1 MKFGVTDKGFVK
13 KRINDI
19 ENSITNKMISKG
31 YENFSI
37 NPYSVEGVL
46 LGIISDEFSKAWNGI
61 EETYNSRYFDLCIG
75 MQLDNHGRNL
85 LLPRILGKYA
95 TTTLQFITDSEITIP
110 KDTIVR
116 IRDTNLNFKTVNDL
130 KINSSLKG
138 EVQAIAMETGTIY
151 NTQPNTI
158 TEMVNTVVGI
168 ISVTNIVPATGGDGI
183 ENDDVYREA
192 LKVANRSRGGST
204 VDAITIEL
212 RKLSEVNG
220 ALVLENTGDEIDE
233 NGVEPGKIKVFIE
246 GIATENVAKTLHKFG
261 AFGIKTQGDITYKIE
276 NIGGQIID
284 VNYNLFN
291 SIPVYVKVV
300 LLNSEK
306 TARQLKE
313 NITKN
318 IEEYIRNANYLEGRK
333 IVHNQ
338 LEAKAYNADS
348 DIIELEAF
356 SGLDQDQLNKNSINI
371 PTGSLF
377 YAVVEVQDGSR

>member
-19 ENSITNKMISKG
+19 EASITNKMISKG

-75 MQLDNHGRNL
+75 MQLDNHGKNL
-85 LLPRILGKYA
+85 LLPRIMGKYA
-95 TTTLQFITDSEITIP
+95 TTTLQFTTDLEITIP

-116 IRDTNLNFKTVNDL
+116 IRDTNLNFKTVSDL

-138 EVQAIAMETGTIY
+138 EVQAVAVKSGPVY

-168 ISVTNIVPATGGDGI
+168 VSVTNTVPATGGDGI

-192 LKVANRSRGGST
+192 LKIANRSRGGST

-212 RKLSEVNG
+212 RKLPEVNG

-246 GIATENVAKTLHKFG
+246 GIATENIAKTLHKYG
-261 AFGIKTQGDITYKIE
+261 AFGIKTQGDTTYKIE
-276 NIGGQIID
+276 NIGGQIVD
-284 VNYNLFN
+284 VNYNMFK
-291 SIPVYVKVV
+291 SVPVHVKVV

-306 TARQLKE
+306 PAIQLKE

-318 IEEYIRNANYLEGRK
+318 IEEYVRNANYLEGRK

-338 LEAKAYNADS
+338 IESKAYNADS
-348 DIIELEAF
+348 DIIELEAEI
-356 SGLDQDQLNKNSINI
+356 GLEEEDLSKESLVI
-371 PTGSLF
+371 PSGSLF
-377 YAVVEVQDGSR
+377 YAVVEVEDGE